1 MPKTKISE
9 FSATPANNT
18 DIDSINIAEGCAPS
32 GINDAIRELMA
43 QLKDFQVGS
52 AGDPVTIGGVLTVTA
67 GTAALPAITT
77 AGDTNTGIFFP
88 AADTIAFAEGG
99 AEAMRIDSAGN
110 LGLGVTPSAWG
121 SSYKAVQI
129 KNSLSLWTAGSDDA
143 YFSNNVYYDGTNRK
157 YVFTAPAAEYEQAD
171 GEHRWYSAASGTA
184 GNNITFTQALT
195 LAANGRLGIGTTSP
209 LKSLDISFAS
219 GARRFLVSYDDSIIS
234 IKGAGSTDGPE
245 NIRVIGDTIR
255 FSTGTTGSGN
265 EAARITSA
273 GEFLVGTTSLVAAG
287 QVSIAYDSSHQG
299 MAFKPA
305 VNNTTFVLFKNASS
319 SDIGSINTAG
329 GSTTVYSTSSDY
341 RLKENIAPMTGALAT
356 VSQLKPVT
364 YTWKESGEA
373 SQGFIAHELQ
383 AIVPDAVVGEKD
395 AVNKDGSIKPQGID
409 TSFLV
414 ATLTAAIQELK
425 AEFDAYK
432 ASHP

>member
-1 MPKTKISE
+1 MANVKISE
-9 FSATPANNT
+9 LTSATTALAGTEVLPIVQSSATVKVSVANLT
-18 DIDSINIAEGCAPS
+18 AGRSVAA
-32 GINDAIRELMA
+32 
-43 QLKDFQVGS
+43 S
-52 AGDPVTIGGVLTVTA
+52 AFVASTIGAASGNALSLQSNGTTNATLDASGVL
-67 GTAALPAITT
+67 
-77 AGDTNTGIFFP
+77 GI
-88 AADTIAFAEGG
+88 
-99 AEAMRIDSAGN
+99 
-110 LGLGVTPSAWG
+110 GVTPSAWDTGMKALQVG
-121 SSYKAVQI
+121 SGAALYDFGLANVV
-129 KNSLSLWTAGSDDA
+129 LSS
-143 YFSNNVYYDGTNRK
+143 NVYYSSTGNK
-157 YVFTAPAAEYEQAD
+157 YIATDYATTYQQNN
-171 GEHRWYSAASGTA
+171 GSHIWYNAASGTA
-184 GNNITFTQALT
+184 GNAVSLTQAMTLT
-195 LAANGRLGIGTTSP
+195 A
-209 LKSLDISFAS
+209 
-219 GARRFLVSYDDSIIS
+219 
-234 IKGAGSTDGPE
+234 
-245 NIRVIGDTIR
+245 
-255 FSTGTTGSGN
+255 
-265 EAARITSA
+265 A
-273 GEFLVGTTSLVAAG
+273 GELLVGTTSLVAAG
-287 QVSIAYDSSHQG
+287 QVSIAYDSNHQG

>member
-1 MPKTKISE
+1 MANVKISALTSASTPLAGTE
-9 FSATPANNT
+9 VLPIVQSSATVKVAVSDLT
-18 DIDSINIAEGCAPS
+18 
-32 GINDAIRELMA
+32 
-43 QLKDFQVGS
+43 
-52 AGDPVTIGGVLTVTA
+52 AGRSVTASSFVASTIGAASGNALSLQSNGTTNVT
-67 GTAALPAITT
+67 LS
-77 AGDTNTGIFFP
+77 TG
-88 AADTIAFAEGG
+88 
-99 AEAMRIDSAGN
+99 GN
-110 LGLGVTPSAWG
+110 LGIGVTPSAWDG
-121 SSYKAVQI
+121 VTFKAAQI
-129 KNSLSLWTAGSDDA
+129 TSGLSLAGQPNTSSGKIGANWYWNGGYKYAISDTACRYDMDG
-143 YFSNNVYYDGTNRK
+143 NVHKWFN
-157 YVFTAPAAEYEQAD
+157 
-171 GEHRWYSAASGTA
+171 AASGTA
-184 GNNITFTQALT
+184 GNTISFTQAMTLT
-195 LAANGRLGIGTTSP
+195 A
-209 LKSLDISFAS
+209 
-219 GARRFLVSYDDSIIS
+219 
-234 IKGAGSTDGPE
+234 
-245 NIRVIGDTIR
+245 
-255 FSTGTTGSGN
+255 
-265 EAARITSA
+265 A
-273 GEFLVGTTSLVAAG
+273 GELLVGTTSLVAAG
-287 QVSIAYDSSHQG
+287 QVSIGYDSNHQG
-299 MAFKPA
+299 MAFQPA

-432 ASHP
+432 TSHP